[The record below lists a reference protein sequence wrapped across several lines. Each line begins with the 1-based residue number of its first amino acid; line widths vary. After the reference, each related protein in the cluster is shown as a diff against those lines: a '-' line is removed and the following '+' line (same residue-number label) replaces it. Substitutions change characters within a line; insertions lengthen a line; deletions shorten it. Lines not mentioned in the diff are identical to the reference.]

1 VHDPFIFLRDAG
13 STSYSI
19 RVNFRHGQPPD
30 QGENIMASIIESR
43 AIGSLAFGTIAAIA
57 AVVPLH
63 VSAQAFPSKPVRII
77 VPFPAGGSFDLTARL
92 LATKMQFGQNVIVE
106 NRPGGGTVIGTEYV
120 ARQPADGHTMLMI
133 GPSFTSHAVLRSNL
147 KFDTDKNF
155 ASVTQVIGLNMGVCV
170 NPSLP
175 ARSIKEMVELARRR
189 PGEMSFG
196 SSGTGTSHH
205 LLIEALASASKTK
218 LTHAPYQ
225 GAAQAVPANAGGH
238 ITGSFLNIAD
248 TGPFIRQNKLRLLMV
263 TSVQRDPSFPDA
275 PTAREVDYPQVEAVN
290 WSGFVVHSATPA
302 AAIQRLNAETVK
314 ALNLP
319 DVRDNLQKQS
329 MAATPTTPEEFAAL
343 IKSDGERY
351 RRIIKEA
358 GVRIE

>member
-1 VHDPFIFLRDAG
+1 MSIATHRALIVTAAAVAG
-13 STSYSI
+13 
-19 RVNFRHGQPPD
+19 
-30 QGENIMASIIESR
+30 
-43 AIGSLAFGTIAAIA
+43 IAALPA
-57 AVVPLH
+57 A
-63 VSAQAFPSKPVRII
+63 AQTFPTKPVKIV

-92 LATKMQFGQNVIVE
+92 LAQKMQFGQNVIIE

-120 ARQPADGHTMLMI
+120 VRQPPDGHTILMI

-147 KFDTDKNF
+147 KFDTDKDF

-175 ARSIKEMVELARRR
+175 AKNIKEMIELARKR

-205 LLIEALASASKTK
+205 LLIEALAIASKTK

-225 GAAQAVPANAGGH
+225 GAAQAVPANVGGH
-238 ITGSFLNIAD
+238 ITGTFLNVAD
-248 TGPFIRQNKLRLLMV
+248 TGHFVKQGKLRMLIV
-263 TSVQRDPSFPDA
+263 TSVQRDASFPDV
-275 PTAREVDYPQVEAVN
+275 PTAREAGLPQIEAVN
-290 WSGFVVHSATPA
+290 WSGFVVHSATPV

-319 DVRDNLQKQS
+319 EVRDNLQKQS
-329 MAATPTTPEEFAAL
+329 MMATPTTPEEFAAL
-343 IKSDGERY
+343 VKSDGERY

-358 GVRIE
+358 GVKIE